1 MTKAILLVS
10 FGTTHPET
18 RQKTIG
24 ACEQAIKEAFPQYAV
39 YQAFTS
45 TVVLKRIKENEGL
58 DIPTVKQALEQMK
71 DEGIREV
78 YIQPLHIIA
87 GSEFEKILNQSKEFQ
102 TYFDIIKVGQP
113 LLHSEDDYQQVKQ
126 VLIDKY
132 GHFGEQAATVL
143 MGHGSQHNAFVAYAA
158 LDHMLAGSS
167 VHIGCVESYPPVE
180 QIEEKLKSK
189 GIKEVHL
196 APFMLVAG
204 EHATNDMVSD
214 DEDSWN
220 TYFSQRGY
228 EVIPHLIGLGEYAA
242 IQDIYIQ
249 HLSKIIE

>member
-102 TYFDIIKVGQP
+102 SYFDIIKVGQP

-126 VLIDKY
+126 VLIDQY

-158 LDHMLAGSS
+158 LDHMLEGSQ
-167 VHIGCVESYPPVE
+167 VYLGCVESYPPVE

-220 TYFSQRGY
+220 TYFSQRDY

>member
-39 YQAFTS
+39 YQAYTS
-45 TVVLKRIKENEGL
+45 TVVLRRIKENEGL
-58 DIPTVKQALEQMK
+58 EIPTVRQALEQMK

-87 GSEFEKILNQSKEFQ
+87 GGEFGKILNQSKEFQ
-102 TYFDIIKVGQP
+102 SYFDVIKVGQP
-113 LLHSEDDYQQVKQ
+113 LLHSERDYQQVKDI
-126 VLIDKY
+126 LMEHY
-132 GHFGEQAATVL
+132 GQFGEKTATVL

-158 LDHMLAGSS
+158 LDHMLVGSP
-167 VHIGCVESYPPVE
+167 VYLGCVESYPPVE
-180 QIEEKLKSK
+180 QIEETLQSQ
-189 GIKEVHL
+189 GIEEVHL

-204 EHATNDMVSD
+204 EHATNDMMSD
-214 DEDSWN
+214 DEDSWK

-228 EVIPHLIGLGEYAA
+228 KVTPHLIGLGEYAA
-242 IQDIYIQ
+242 IQDMYIQ
-249 HLSKIIE
+249 HLQEIID

>member
-113 LLHSEDDYQQVKQ
+113 LLHSEDD
-126 VLIDKY
+126 
-132 GHFGEQAATVL
+132 
-143 MGHGSQHNAFVAYAA
+143 
-158 LDHMLAGSS
+158 
-167 VHIGCVESYPPVE
+167 
-180 QIEEKLKSK
+180 
-189 GIKEVHL
+189 
-196 APFMLVAG
+196 
-204 EHATNDMVSD
+204 
-214 DEDSWN
+214 
-220 TYFSQRGY
+220 
-228 EVIPHLIGLGEYAA
+228 
-242 IQDIYIQ
+242 
-249 HLSKIIE
+249 

>member
-39 YQAFTS
+39 YQAYTS
-45 TVVLKRIKENEGL
+45 TVVLRRIKENEGL
-58 DIPTVKQALEQMK
+58 EIPTVRQALEQMK

-78 YIQPLHIIA
+78 YIQPLHIIS

-102 TYFDIIKVGQP
+102 SYFDVIKVGQP
-113 LLHSEDDYQQVKQ
+113 LLHSERDYQQVKDI
-126 VLIDKY
+126 LMEHY
-132 GHFGEQAATVL
+132 GQFGEKTATVL

-158 LDHMLAGSS
+158 LDHMLAGSQ

-180 QIEEKLKSK
+180 QIEETLQSQ
-189 GIKEVHL
+189 GIEEVHL

-204 EHATNDMVSD
+204 EHATNDMMSD
-214 DEDSWN
+214 DEDSWK

-228 EVIPHLIGLGEYAA
+228 KVTPHLIGLGEYPA
-242 IQDIYIQ
+242 IQDMYIQ
-249 HLSKIIE
+249 HLQEIID

>member
-58 DIPTVKQALEQMK
+58 EIPTVKQALEQMK

-126 VLIDKY
+126 VLIDQY

-158 LDHMLAGSS
+158 LDHMLEGSQ
-167 VHIGCVESYPPVE
+167 VYLGCVESYPPVE

-214 DEDSWN
+214 DDDSWN
-220 TYFSQRGY
+220 TYFSQRDY

>member
-39 YQAFTS
+39 YQAYTS
-45 TVVLKRIKENEGL
+45 TVVLRRIKENEGL
-58 DIPTVKQALEQMK
+58 EIPTVRQALEQMK

-87 GSEFEKILNQSKEFQ
+87 GGEFEKILNQSKEFQ
-102 TYFDIIKVGQP
+102 SYFDVIKVGQP
-113 LLHSEDDYQQVKQ
+113 LLHSERDYQQVKDI
-126 VLIDKY
+126 LMEHY
-132 GHFGEQAATVL
+132 GQFGEKTATVL

-158 LDHMLAGSS
+158 LDHMLVGSP
-167 VHIGCVESYPPVE
+167 VYLGCVESYPPVE
-180 QIEEKLKSK
+180 QIEETLQSQ
-189 GIKEVHL
+189 GIEEVHL

-204 EHATNDMVSD
+204 EHATNDMMSD
-214 DEDSWN
+214 DKDSWK

-228 EVIPHLIGLGEYAA
+228 KVTPHLIGLGEYAA
-242 IQDIYIQ
+242 IQDMYIQ
-249 HLSKIIE
+249 HLQEIID